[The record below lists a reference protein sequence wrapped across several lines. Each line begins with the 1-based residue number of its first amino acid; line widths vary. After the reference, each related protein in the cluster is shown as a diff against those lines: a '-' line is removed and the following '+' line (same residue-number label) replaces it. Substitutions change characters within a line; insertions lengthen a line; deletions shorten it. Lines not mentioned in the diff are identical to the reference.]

1 MLAQSTTPNSSDV
14 IHHLP
19 AAAAH
24 DDDRDVAVATDDDD
38 GFGSYGDA
46 GGGGGGDVDTIH
58 MSAKSTRKPR
68 HPSGLTTR
76 TGRRVRTRQ
85 GFVSSTSGGD
95 VTGDEDSSDTN
106 DEIQVS

>member
-1 MLAQSTTPNSSDV
+1 MLAQSSTANSSDV

-19 AAAAH
+19 ATAAAH
-24 DDDRDVAVATDDDD
+24 DDDRDVAAATDDDD

-46 GGGGGGDVDTIH
+46 GGGGGDVDTIH

>member
-46 GGGGGGDVDTIH
+46 GGGGGDVDTIH

-95 VTGDEDSSDTN
+95 DVTGDEDSSDTN